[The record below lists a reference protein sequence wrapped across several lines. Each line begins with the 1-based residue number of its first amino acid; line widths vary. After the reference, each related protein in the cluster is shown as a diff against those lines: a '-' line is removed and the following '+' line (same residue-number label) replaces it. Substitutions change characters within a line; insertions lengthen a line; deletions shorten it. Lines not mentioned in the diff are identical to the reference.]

1 MNHDGIPPDTG
12 PSPEQFAAFL
22 DGELDAGARTRVDVW
37 LVNHPAAVE
46 EIEGQRQVMRVWQA
60 SVPAEPSP
68 AAWAAAFDRIETRL
82 RPASSH
88 RPRATRRTLWLSAGL
103 AAAVLTAVLL
113 TRHFQTGS
121 ATTRPP
127 VIASG
132 GVSVIGTAATDQEPI
147 LLTSQDDVSVLNVK
161 SYWQDDGR
169 VPSIGEGD
177 VSMIVAAP
185 LAADPEP

>member
-1 MNHDGIPPDTG
+1 MNHDEIHPDTG

-22 DGELDAGARTRVDVW
+22 DGELDAGARARVVAW
-37 LVNHPAAVE
+37 LANHPSAAE

-60 SVPAEPSP
+60 SVPAEPSL
-68 AAWAAAFDRIETRL
+68 AAWAGAFDRINAKM
-82 RPASSH
+82 RPASSY
-88 RPRATRRTLWLSAGL
+88 RPRGIRRTLWLSAGL

-113 TRHFQTGS
+113 TRHFQPGP
-121 ATTRPP
+121 AITRPP

-132 GVSVIGTAATDQEPI
+132 TEAPDQEPI
-147 LLTSQDDVSVLNVK
+147 LLASQDDVSVVNLE

-169 VPSIGEGD
+169 VPSIGEGE

-185 LAADPEP
+185 PSPDREP

>member
-1 MNHDGIPPDTG
+1 MNREEITPDSG

-22 DGELDAGARTRVDVW
+22 DGELEAGARVRIETW
-37 LVNHPAAVE
+37 LAEHPSAAE
-46 EIEGQRQVMRVWQA
+46 EIEGQRQVMRYWQA
-60 SVPAEPSP
+60 TVPAEPSP
-68 AAWAAAFDRIETRL
+68 AAWAAVYDRVEAKL
-82 RPASSH
+82 RPMSR
-88 RPRATRRTLWLSAGL
+88 RPRAVRRTLWLSAGV

-113 TRHFQTGS
+113 TRQFLPGP
-121 ATTRPP
+121 ATTKPP

-132 GVSVIGTAATDQEPI
+132 IITETDQELI
-147 LLTSQDDVSVLNVK
+147 VLASQDDVSVVNVE

-185 LAADPEP
+185 LAADREP

>member
-1 MNHDGIPPDTG
+1 MNREEFYPDTG

-22 DGELDAGARTRVDVW
+22 DGELEAGARVRVETW
-37 LVNHPAAVE
+37 LANHPVDAE
-46 EIEGQRQVMRVWQA
+46 EIEGQRRVLRLWQA
-60 SVPAEPSP
+60 NIPPEPAP
-68 AAWAAAFDRIETRL
+68 AAWATVFDRIEAKL
-82 RPASSH
+82 RPVSH
-88 RPRATRRTLWLSAGL
+88 RPHALRRTLWLGAGL

-113 TRHFQTGS
+113 TRQFQPGH

-127 VIASG
+127 VIASKSG
-132 GVSVIGTAATDQEPI
+132 SLINTEAPDQEPI
-147 LLTSQDDVSVLNVK
+147 LLASQDDVSVVSVE

-185 LAADPEP
+185 LAADREP